1 MDGERNILNCWMID
15 FPYQSK
21 YVSVQNI
28 KTHYIDEGNSEQPII
43 LLLHGVPTWCYL
55 FRKII
60 QELISAG
67 FRVVAPDVPGF
78 GLTFRPLNSAFYT
91 LQNLT
96 SWLGAFLER
105 LNFKKLTI
113 VGHDWGAI
121 IGTNYAVCNPELING
136 LMISNGF
143 VPWGDCRLPML
154 LKAWKVFS
162 QYSPWIP
169 VGLVV
174 WLFSKVRL
182 SFNEISNYNKP
193 FKQQSRKALRLI
205 PALFPLGKSITDSI
219 WKQLITASFPIT
231 TIFGKND
238 PITFSFYEE
247 LKQRLNSSSDHEHF
261 LIDGGHFL
269 PEDAGYEM
277 ASIIKKRVN
286 ETIII

>member
-1 MDGERNILNCWMID
+1 MID

-28 KTHYIDEGNSEQPII
+28 NTHYIDEGNIEHPTI
-43 LLLHGVPTWCYL
+43 LLLHGVPAWCYL

-60 QELISAG
+60 PELISAG
-67 FRVVAPDVPGF
+67 FRVVAPDIPGF
-78 GLTFRPLNSAFYT
+78 GFSWKPLNSKFYN

-96 SWLGAFLER
+96 WWLRDFLES
-105 LNFKKLTI
+105 LNLKKLTI

-143 VPWGDCRLPML
+143 VPWSDCRLPRL
-154 LKAWKVFS
+154 LKAWKVFT

-169 VGLVV
+169 VGLVLL
-174 WLFSKVRL
+174 LFSKVRL
-182 SFNEISNYNKP
+182 SLNEISNYNKP
-193 FKQQSRKALRLI
+193 YKQQSRIALRLM
-205 PALFPLGKSITDSI
+205 PALFPLEKSITDSI
-219 WKQLITASFPIT
+219 WKHLITASFPIT
-231 TIFGKND
+231 TVFGRHD
-238 PITFSFYEE
+238 PITSSNYEE
-247 LKQRLNSSSDHEHF
+247 FKQRLNSNSYHEHF
-261 LIDGGHFL
+261 LINGGHFL